1 MESAVAYAHSA
12 RLTSN
17 HDAPIHRNAGL
28 DPSGSRTLERI
39 GDIQLIALP
48 ADVNGA

>member
-1 MESAVAYAHSA
+1 MVSTVAYAHSA

-17 HDAPIHRNAGL
+17 HDAAIHRNVGL
-28 DPSGSRTLERI
+28 HPSSSRTLERI
-39 GDIQLIALP
+39 GGIQLIALP